1 MFFHPQDFLLYQI
14 FHVTVMSWF
23 QILSIFQSMKE
34 INLNLN
40 KHTAKQ
46 RLEYATLGAFIA
58 YIDQV

>member
-1 MFFHPQDFLLYQI
+1 
-14 FHVTVMSWF
+14 
-23 QILSIFQSMKE
+23 MKE

-46 RLEYATLGAFIA
+46 RLEYATLGAFTV